1 MFPALSAQRKTMADA
16 GEGLNQA
23 GVDVV
28 LWVPLR
34 DRAQPVSC
42 SLLAVGVLAWAGG
55 ATVFFRYPLFSS
67 FAVIFGERGDGRMI
81 VYFHEHLFNA
91 LRGKAQFVSPGFFYP
106 VPHALGM
113 APAFLLNI
121 VPYAILRDIGCDPF
135 LAFQL
140 LLVVLSLVCFMA
152 SLVIATRYLQVR
164 AWIALCA
171 AGLVTFANNLFIKA
185 GVGHT
190 NFLLLYY
197 VPCIVVIALWGI
209 EDFPRIAPRT
219 IAGVAVAAALLAL
232 LFSTDVYTAWMF
244 TLTLLIA
251 AGAVMALRGRS
262 VAAVVQQHWR
272 PLTVILAVGAIAFA
286 VAFVPFVLIYV
297 PVRSIAP
304 LRSYQEYL
312 FFAPL
317 PGDIVNVSSWNLLWG
332 WLAGLMRLR
341 QGSETMLAVT
351 PGMTVLF
358 LVFAFVLRKGVL
370 GSGPWQIV
378 FIACGVAVWALGWL
392 LTLRIGTVSGF
403 WLVRYLVPG
412 ATGIR
417 AGMRLQLI
425 ANLWIALGL
434 AVSLE
439 YWLRTAS
446 TGQLGRRNVIA
457 GGVLLFCLIEQVN
470 LMNNSRLPRTREL
483 AFLAAVPIPPAEC
496 HAFFIDAP
504 RPPDYL
510 DQTDAMWISL
520 RAGLPT
526 LNGLA
531 GWFPPGWDFIGAVDN
546 FDAARRWITH
556 TGLREQVCMYDRATR
571 QWSLFK

>member
-1 MFPALSAQRKTMADA
+1 M
-16 GEGLNQA
+16 
-23 GVDVV
+23 
-28 LWVPLR
+28 
-34 DRAQPVSC
+34 
-42 SLLAVGVLAWAGG
+42 
-55 ATVFFRYPLFSS
+55 
-67 FAVIFGERGDGRMI
+67 
-81 VYFHEHLFNA
+81 
-91 LRGKAQFVSPGFFYP
+91 
-106 VPHALGM
+106 
-113 APAFLLNI
+113 
-121 VPYAILRDIGCDPF
+121 
-135 LAFQL
+135 
-140 LLVVLSLVCFMA
+140 
-152 SLVIATRYLQVR
+152 
-164 AWIALCA
+164 CA
-171 AGLVTFANNLFIKA
+171 AGLVTFANNLSIKA

-197 VPCIVVIALWGI
+197 VPCIAAIALWGI
-209 EDFPRIAPRT
+209 EDFPRIVPRT

-251 AGAVMALRGRS
+251 AGAVMALRSRS
-262 VAAVVQQHWR
+262 VAAVMRQHWR
-272 PLTVILAVGAIAFA
+272 PLTVILAVGAIAFG
-286 VAFVPFVLIYV
+286 VAFIPFVLIYV

-351 PGMTVLF
+351 PGMTALF

-378 FIACGVAVWALGWL
+378 FIACGVAVWAMGWL

-446 TGQLGRRNVIA
+446 TGQLGRPKRDSRRRSA
-457 GGVLLFCLIEQVN
+457 VLPDRASEFDEQQP
-470 LMNNSRLPRTREL
+470 LAAHPRTRL
-483 AFLAAVPIPPAEC
+483 SGGSANTTGGMPCFFHRCAA
-496 HAFFIDAP
+496 
-504 RPPDYL
+504 
-510 DQTDAMWISL
+510 
-520 RAGLPT
+520 
-526 LNGLA
+526 
-531 GWFPPGWDFIGAVDN
+531 
-546 FDAARRWITH
+546 
-556 TGLREQVCMYDRATR
+556 ATR
-571 QWSLFK
+571 LSRSNRCDVDFAASRAADLEWPGGLVSSGMGLHRRCRQFRCCPALDHSHRLTRASLHV